1 MHNKKRK
8 NARMFNAQK
17 NNKNELAQQLG
28 ELLLNENASVCTV
41 ESCTG
46 GGLAFAITE
55 IAGSSAW
62 FKQSWVTYSNLAK
75 SQLVGV
81 HKDTLDKYGAVSE
94 EVVIEMAKGGIKRA
108 EADYA
113 VAISGIA
120 GPGGGTANKP
130 VGLVW
135 FAISTLDTTHTFNRC
150 FSGDR
155 QQVREQ
161 AIVLALEK
169 LISCIVQRE

>member
-1 MHNKKRK
+1 MQNEIRK
-8 NARMFNAQK
+8 NACMLNAHLK
-17 NNKNELAQQLG
+17 NKYALAEKLG
-28 ELLLNENASVCTV
+28 QALLQAQSSVCTI

-46 GGLAFAITE
+46 GGVVFAITDVP
-55 IAGSSAW
+55 GSSGW
-62 FKQSWVTYSNLAK
+62 LKQSWVTYSNEAK
-75 SQLVGV
+75 TELVGV
-81 HKDTLDKYGAVSE
+81 ASQTLEVHGAVSE
-94 EVVIEMAKGGIKRA
+94 EVVIEMAQGGKTRA
-108 EADYA
+108 QADYA

-120 GPGGGTANKP
+120 GPGGGTQSKP

-135 FAISTLDTTHTFNRC
+135 FAIDTPVKTHTFSRC

-169 LISCIVQRE
+169 LISCVVQSQ

>member
-1 MHNKKRK
+1 MQKSLRK
-8 NARMFNAQK
+8 NACMLNAQLK
-17 NNKNELAQQLG
+17 NKYHLAEQLG
-28 ELLLNENASVCTV
+28 QALEAKQATVCTI

-46 GGLAFAITE
+46 GGVAFAITD
-55 IAGSSAW
+55 IPGSSAW
-62 FKQSWVTYSNLAK
+62 MNQSWVTYSNEAK
-75 SQLVGV
+75 SSLVGV
-81 HKDTLDKYGAVSE
+81 DSQTLSSFGAVSE
-94 EVVIEMAKGGIKRA
+94 EVVKEMSQGGRARAK
-108 EADYA
+108 ADYA

-120 GPGGGTANKP
+120 GPGGGSKDKP

-135 FAISTLDTTHTFNRC
+135 FAISSELNTYAFSRC

-169 LISCIVQRE
+169 LISCVVHPQ